1 MKSKIHER
9 LTSQPNDA
17 GKKTISREPYRLL
30 KDMCHIHAPSGN
42 ETAMKEFLLEYIRT
56 HSKTWKHRPKVIHGK
71 GFQDNIILVFGKP
84 RTAVFAHMDSIGFT
98 VRYGKQLVKIGGPVT
113 QTGFKLT
120 GEDSKGRQD
129 VELLVNED
137 KKTGARSLQYT
148 GKRDFER
155 GTELVFKANWRESKD
170 YLQCCYMDNRL
181 GVYNALKVAE
191 TLKNG
196 AIVFSSWEEHGGGSV
211 SYLQKY
217 LYETYQVS
225 QGLISDISWIS
236 DGVHYAKGP
245 VISLRDSLIPRR
257 AFVNKIIRM
266 AKAAGCDFQLE
277 VEGAGG
283 SDGKELQMAAYPWD
297 WCFIGAAEE
306 NVHTPDEK
314 VHKKDVEG
322 MIRLYEVLMK
332 EL

>member
-1 MKSKIHER
+1 MKK
-9 LTSQPNDA
+9 N
-17 GKKTISREPYRLL
+17 KKYSEYAIL
-30 KDMCHIHAPSGN
+30 KTMCGIHAPSGN
-42 ETAMKEFLLEYIRT
+42 EVAMKDFILDYLQT
-56 HSKTWKHRPKVIHGK
+56 HSKTWKHAPKIISGE
-71 GFQDNIILVFGKP
+71 GLQDNIILVFGKP
-84 RTAVFAHMDSIGFT
+84 RTAIFAHTDSIGFT
-98 VRYGKQLVKIGGPVT
+98 VRYGRQLVKIGGPVT
-113 QTGFKLT
+113 KNGFKLL
-120 GEDSKGRQD
+120 GQDSMGKQE
-129 VELLVNED
+129 VELKVVED
-137 KKTGARSLQYT
+137 KRSGLKSLEYK

-155 GTELVFKANWRESKD
+155 GTELVFKAQWRED
-170 YLQCCYMDNRL
+170 DNYLQCCYMDNRL

-196 AIVFSSWEEHGGGSV
+196 AIVFSTWEEHGGGSV
-211 SYLQKY
+211 SYLQKF
-217 LYETYQVS
+217 LYEKYKIT

-245 VISLRDSLIPRR
+245 VISMRDSLIPRR
-257 AFVNKIIRM
+257 SFINRIIDIADKNK
-266 AKAAGCDFQLE
+266 CTYQLE
-277 VEGAGG
+277 VEGSGG
-283 SDGKELQMAAYPWD
+283 SDAKELQMSAYPWD